1 METDW
6 LQLWRELVARAG
18 KPLPGE
24 IANRYKS
31 HKRPKTERHD
41 DLLDFVL
48 GRIGSEDTVLDIG
61 AGTGRWS
68 IPIAHIAK
76 DVMALE
82 PSKDMLKTLRE
93 NVDAAQLNNIQIK
106 PCLWEKAEVD
116 PHDIVVCA
124 HAMYLSADFSFFIQ
138 KMEQCSRKTCY
149 LALRLPPYDGIIS
162 ELSYAIYGCR
172 HDSPNAIVA
181 YNALYSIGIYVNILV
196 EDGIKRWENDTL
208 DEAFIRAKKHL
219 YVNECSTYDKLIR
232 DKLESRLNI
241 SNNRYIW
248 PDGMRS
254 ALLWWN
260 RPGNYCKK
268 ISG

>member
-1 METDW
+1 MESNW
-6 LQLWRELVARAG
+6 LQLWRELVAREG

-31 HKRPKTERHD
+31 HKRTKTERHD

-61 AGTGRWS
+61 AGTGRWT
-68 IPIAHIAK
+68 IPIARVANN
-76 DVMALE
+76 VTALE
-82 PSKDMLKTLRE
+82 PSADMLKILGE
-93 NVDAAQLNNIQIK
+93 NVDAAQLDNIQIK
-106 PCLWEKAEVD
+106 SCLWEKAVVN

-124 HAMYLSADFSFFIQ
+124 HALYLSADYSFFVR
-138 KMEQCSRKTCY
+138 KMEQSSRKTCY
-149 LALRLPPYDGIIS
+149 LALRLPPCDGIIS
-162 ELSYAIYGCR
+162 ELSYSIYGCR

-181 YNALYSIGIYVNILV
+181 YNALYSMGIYVNILV
-196 EDGIKRWENDTL
+196 EGGIKRWENDTL

-219 YVNECSTYDKLIR
+219 YLNECSTYDKLIR
-232 DKLESRLNI
+232 DKLESRLSI

-260 RPGNYCKK
+260 RPGDYCKK
-268 ISG
+268 A